1 MFLNNLDK
9 DTKNIDIWIIFLL
22 FFCTFVSR
30 KEIYYMPTILSIET
44 SGKNCSVA
52 LFTDHHLVE
61 LIEERTEQFSHS
73 EHLHVFIE
81 RILKET
87 HTQPKD
93 IKAVAIS
100 MGPGSYT
107 GLRIGT
113 ATAKGLCYGWGI
125 PLIALPTLRILS
137 EQVIYEFTD
146 IEYIIPMIDARRME
160 VFTAVYSRDFSP
172 ILEERSEILTE
183 STFDTYLNKG
193 NTIFLG
199 DGITKFQAICKHENA
214 YFWENKF
221 PSAKQMGR
229 LALEK
234 YQAQAFEDI
243 AYFEPFYLKEFYFN
257 K

>member
-1 MFLNNLDK
+1 M
-9 DTKNIDIWIIFLL
+9 LL
-22 FFCTFVSR
+22 C
-30 KEIYYMPTILSIET
+30 IET

-52 LFTDHHLVE
+52 LFEGLQLVSIRE
-61 LIEERTEQFSHS
+61 VHTEQFSHS
-73 EHLHVFIE
+73 ENLHVFIE
-81 RILKET
+81 QVLKESNL
-87 HTQPKD
+87 QPKA
-93 IKAVAIS
+93 IKAIAIS
-100 MGPGSYT
+100 AGPGSYT
-107 GLRIGT
+107 GLRIGV
-113 ATAKGLCYGWGI
+113 ATAKGLCYGWDI
-125 PLIALPTLRILS
+125 PLIALPTLRILA
-137 EQVIYEFTD
+137 EQVTYEFTD

-172 ILEERSEILTE
+172 ILKERSEILTE

-193 NTIFLG
+193 KTIFLG

-214 YFWENKF
+214 YFWENRF

-243 AYFEPFYLKEFYFN
+243 VYFEPFYLKEFYFN

>member
-1 MFLNNLDK
+1 M
-9 DTKNIDIWIIFLL
+9 LL
-22 FFCTFVSR
+22 C
-30 KEIYYMPTILSIET
+30 IET

-52 LFTDHHLVE
+52 LFEGLQLVSIRE
-61 LIEERTEQFSHS
+61 VHTEQFSHS
-73 EHLHVFIE
+73 ENLHVFIE
-81 RILKET
+81 QVLKESNL
-87 HTQPKD
+87 QPKA
-93 IKAVAIS
+93 IKAIAIS
-100 MGPGSYT
+100 AGPGSYT
-107 GLRIGT
+107 GLRIGV
-113 ATAKGLCYGWGI
+113 ATAKGLCYGWDI
-125 PLIALPTLRILS
+125 PLIALPTLRILA
-137 EQVIYEFTD
+137 EQVTYEFTD

-160 VFTAVYSRDFSP
+160 VFTAVYSHDFSP
-172 ILEERSEILTE
+172 ILGERAEILTE

-193 NTIFLG
+193 KTIFLG

-221 PSAKQMGR
+221 PSARQMGR

>member
-1 MFLNNLDK
+1 
-9 DTKNIDIWIIFLL
+9 
-22 FFCTFVSR
+22 
-30 KEIYYMPTILSIET
+30 MPTILSIET
-44 SGKNCSVA
+44 SGKNCSIA
-52 LFTDHHLVE
+52 LFTDHHLVQ

-81 RILKET
+81 HILEET

-93 IKAVAIS
+93 IQAVAIS

-125 PLIALPTLRILS
+125 PLIALPTLRILA
-137 EQVIYEFTD
+137 EQVTYEFAD
-146 IEYIIPMIDARRME
+146 IEYII
-160 VFTAVYSRDFSP
+160 
-172 ILEERSEILTE
+172 TE

-193 NTIFLG
+193 KTIFLG
-199 DGITKFQAICKHENA
+199 DGITKFQAICKHKNA